1 MLRRQQY
8 FLTSLFFLYVWFFP
22 MTQVPAQGVAVGTR
36 IDLTNRLQ
44 LNQGTTGQFAQL
56 FIPDYFTPDSSGQFT
71 LVFHL
76 HSASWAA
83 EDEVYRSATNAIL
96 FNIHLGGLSSPY
108 QNYFSDATRYPAIL
122 DTVVAILQQQN
133 LLPGATIGRV
143 IVTSFSAGYAG
154 VREILKAEAY
164 YNQISALTLAD
175 GLHSSSDPGLMAIQ
189 MADFLKFARDARAGE
204 KVMLLTH
211 SSINTSGYQS
221 TTQTANYLIAGLN
234 AARVPDSTMDEIG
247 TRYSRCDTGNFH
259 IKGYLGQTANDHLQH
274 LYGMY
279 LMLGQAMDILDS
291 GIMEL
296 GEEAHQPR
304 LLNLYSYPNP
314 FNTTTTIHYTL
325 PERSLLRCA
334 VYDCLGREVVVL
346 FEGVKE
352 AGEQTMVWGAADSKG
367 RPVSSGLY
375 LYRFRV
381 GEVVETGKLLL
392 LR

>member
-1 MLRRQQY
+1 MLRRY
-8 FLTSLFFLYVWFFP
+8 TYIITVWILLVSQ
-22 MTQVPAQGVAVGTR
+22 TYAQGVAVGTR
-36 IDLTNRLQ
+36 IDLTNKLQ

-56 FIPDYFTPDSSGQFT
+56 FIPDYFVPDSSGQFT

-108 QNYFSDATRYPAIL
+108 QNYFSDATRYSAIL
-122 DTVVAILQQQN
+122 DTVVSLLQEQN
-133 LLPGATIGRV
+133 ILPGATLGRV
-143 IVTSFSAGYAG
+143 IMTSFSAGYAG
-154 VREILKAEAY
+154 VREILKTAAY

-189 MADFLKFARDARAGE
+189 MADFLRFARDARAGE

-211 SSINTSGYQS
+211 SSITTSGYQS

-234 AARVPDSTMDEIG
+234 ATRVPDSTVDEIG

-259 IKGYLGQTANDHLQH
+259 LKGYLGQTANDHLQH

-279 LMLGQAMDILDS
+279 LMLERAVDILDS
-291 GIMEL
+291 GVMNL
-296 GEEAHQPR
+296 DEETTQPKT
-304 LLNLYSYPNP
+304 LNLYSYPNP
-314 FNTTTTIHYTL
+314 FNTTTTIHFTL
-325 PERSLLRCA
+325 PERSLLRCS
-334 VYDCLGREVVVL
+334 VYDCLGREIVVL
-346 FEGVKE
+346 FAGVKE
-352 AGEQTMVWGAADSKG
+352 AGEQSLAWSATDHKG

-375 LYRFRV
+375 LYRFQL
-381 GEVVETGKLLL
+381 GEYIETGKLLL